1 MVQRHRVLSS
11 PAALRRAIGELSRA
25 CEIIAGIRQRS
36 GIPPLRDYSADFAG
50 LARIIVGQQLSSAS
64 ANAIW
69 TRVVLAKPALDP
81 DFFSTASDE
90 HLRSLGLSIGKM
102 RTLRALSASVRDDGL
117 DFTQLNAVDDV
128 AIIERLTAIH
138 GIGPWTANI
147 YLLFALRRADAFPS
161 GDLALQIA
169 AQRLFKLRNRPSA
182 LELEKL
188 AERWR
193 PWRGA
198 AARML
203 WADYSSNGIKAPDES
218 DSRPPKATVK
228 SRK

>member
-1 MVQRHRVLSS
+1 VVQRHQVLSS
-11 PAALRRAIGELSRA
+11 PAALRRAIGELART
-25 CEIIAGIRQRS
+25 CEVMSGIKARS
-36 GIPPLRDYSADFAG
+36 GIPSLRDYSADFAG

-69 TRVVLAKPALDP
+69 TRIVAARPAVDA
-81 DFFSTASDE
+81 DFFSTARDE
-90 HLRSLGLSIGKM
+90 HLRSLGLSNGKM
-102 RTLRALSASVRDDGL
+102 RTLRALSTCVRDDGL
-117 DFTQLNAVDDV
+117 DFAQLNAVDDL

-161 GDLALQIA
+161 GDLALQLA
-169 AQRLFKLRNRPSA
+169 AQRLFGLKGRPSA
-182 LELEKL
+182 NELEEL
-188 AERWR
+188 SQRWR

-203 WADYSSNGIKAPDES
+203 WADYSSTGVKASTAP
-218 DSRPPKATVK
+218 DSRPQKVTVK
-228 SRK
+228 SKK